1 MEKIYKVWADSE
13 SAVEM
18 PMDVVDLYPSYDA
31 ACEVAY
37 DLAHEH
43 DEQPYRA
50 IFHVEDILEEET
62 VETYENLLKS

>member
-18 PMDVVDLYPSYDA
+18 PMDVVDLYSSYDV
-31 ACEVAY
+31 ACDVASE
-37 DLAHEH
+37 LAHEH
-43 DEQPYRA
+43 DEKPYRA

-62 VETYENLLKS
+62 VDTYENLLKS